1 MGKPTIRAEIR
12 RELKRALANAD
23 WVAHHLVKVRSLC
36 IQGKRPEI
44 AVTVDKLGEMVIS
57 VQSMIEQFR
66 DSI

>member
-23 WVAHHLVKVRSLC
+23 WVAHHLLKVRSYC
-36 IQGKRPEI
+36 NEGKRPDI
-44 AVTVDKLGEMVIS
+44 AVQVDKLGEMVLA
-57 VQSMIEQFR
+57 VQSMIQKFR

>member
-12 RELKRALANAD
+12 RELKRALSNAD
-23 WVAHHLVKVRSLC
+23 WVSHHLVKVRALC
-36 IQGKRPEI
+36 VRGKRPEI
-44 AVTVDKLGEMVIS
+44 ATQVDKLGEMVLG

>member
-12 RELKRALANAD
+12 RELKRSIANAE
-23 WVAHHLVKVRSLC
+23 WVAHHLLKVRSYC

-44 AVTVDKLGEMVIS
+44 GAQVDKLGEMVLA
-57 VQSMIEQFR
+57 VQSMIEKFR